1 MPHIFF
7 GTLRDH
13 YLLLFG
19 SAGAF
24 ALVAGLLGAWLG
36 AWLGARFGARAAL
49 GRSTSDTVAGLA
61 TQADVRA
68 LGDEFQAL
76 LIEVERIAEGQRFL
90 AKVLAERNEPGTLAA
105 SMPRTRRE
113 AGTITPH

>member
-1 MPHIFF
+1 VF

-36 AWLGARFGARAAL
+36 ARFGARAAL
-49 GRSTSDTVAGLA
+49 HRNVADTSVGLA

-68 LGDEFQAL
+68 LGDEVQAL

-90 AKVLAERNEPGTLAA
+90 AKVLAERGERPALAPPTPRPRREPGTV
-105 SMPRTRRE
+105 
-113 AGTITPH
+113 TPH